1 MRRREWLAGGLAYG
15 LRSARCGVTGATGA
29 RVMPAAVAVLLAPLP
44 ARADGVEA
52 LRAFVREA
60 NSGRAAFTQTVTS
73 PDGVRRRVSSGTL
86 EFQRPGRF
94 RFQYAKPFEQLIV
107 ADGTKVWLYDPDLN
121 QATSR
126 PLAQAL
132 GATPAA
138 ILAGGSL
145 ERDFTLTA
153 QADQGG
159 LEWVLAVPRGRARP
173 DAPVEGRDALVQ
185 ALRVGFRGRELA
197 VLELQ
202 DSFGQR
208 SRLELRELTLN
219 APPTPGAFRFTPP
232 AGADVIEQ

>member
-1 MRRREWLAGGLAYG
+1 MRRREGWAGA
-15 LRSARCGVTGATGA
+15 LRQAWRAAAHAGVASMA
-29 RVMPAAVAVLLAPLP
+29 CVVLLAPLP
-44 ARADGVEA
+44 ARADAVEA

-60 NSGRAAFTQTVTS
+60 NSGRAAFTQSVTS
-73 PDGVRRRVSSGTL
+73 PDRARQRVSSGTL

-145 ERDFTLTA
+145 ERDYTLSA
-153 QADQGG
+153 QGEQGG
-159 LEWVLAVPRGRARP
+159 LEWVLAVPRSRGRP
-173 DAPVEGRDALVQ
+173 DAPAEGRDALVQ

-208 SRLELRELTLN
+208 SRLELRELQLN
-219 APPTPGAFRFTPP
+219 VPPTPGAFRFTPP